1 MRLQSLSQSGRA
13 DKLNLKVSLNPVN
26 PQDPIKPIAADNNL
40 AISLRPAQAADDPFL
55 LELYASTRAHEMALV
70 PWTEEQKAA
79 FVRMQFEGQ
88 KTHYA
93 AQYPRAGHEI
103 IDQHETPA
111 GRLYLDRGSEVLH
124 ILDITIHP
132 ARRNAGIGSYVLA
145 ALLGEA
151 RQSNKRV
158 TIYVES
164 FNPSLRLFERLGF
177 RKAEEH
183 GFHFLMEWKA

>member
-1 MRLQSLSQSGRA
+1 
-13 DKLNLKVSLNPVN
+13 VN
-26 PQDPIKPIAADNNL
+26 PEDPTKPGDRAA
-40 AISLRPAQAADDPFL
+40 AGSERAVRLRPVEAADDAFL
-55 LELYASTRAHEMALV
+55 LELYASTRAHEMSLV
-70 PWTEEQKAA
+70 PWGPEQKDA

-93 AQYPRAGHEI
+93 AQFPRANHGI
-103 IDQHETPA
+103 ICRHETPV

-124 ILDITIHP
+124 ILDITIAP
-132 ARRNAGIGSYVLA
+132 AKRNAGIGSFV
-145 ALLGEA
+145 LGETLREA
-151 RQSNKRV
+151 GQANKRV

-177 RKAEEH
+177 RKAEET

>member
-1 MRLQSLSQSGRA
+1 MKPE
-13 DKLNLKVSLNPVN
+13 DPLKPNDV
-26 PQDPIKPIAADNNL
+26 AARESERG
-40 AISLRPAQAADDPFL
+40 IRLRPAQAADDPFL

-93 AQYPRAGHEI
+93 AQYPQASHEI
-103 IDQHETPA
+103 IAEHETPA

-132 ARRNAGIGSYVLA
+132 ARRNAGIGSYILG
-145 ALLGEA
+145 ALLREA
-151 RQSNKRV
+151 RQANKRV
-158 TIYVES
+158 TIHVES